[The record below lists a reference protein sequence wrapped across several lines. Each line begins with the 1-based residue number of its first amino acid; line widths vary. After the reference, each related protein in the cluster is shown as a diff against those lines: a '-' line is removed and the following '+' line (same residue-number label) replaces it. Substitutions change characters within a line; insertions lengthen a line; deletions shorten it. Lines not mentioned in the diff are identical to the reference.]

1 MKLDKFRSSEFPK
14 STTLL
19 QVREEPIRW
28 NPGLTSLEPR
38 ATKTDD
44 SIFFANHKSGHRF
57 LQEQNICELVSK
69 YF

>member
-1 MKLDKFRSSEFPK
+1 MKLDMFPRLEFPK

-19 QVREEPIRW
+19 QVREELVRW

-38 ATKTDD
+38 ATKTIIN
-44 SIFFANHKSGHRF
+44 IFFAIRKSGHRF
-57 LQEQNICELVSK
+57 LQEKNICELVSK